1 MLAFK
6 YIIQKLI
13 QVFKVISGVDP
24 VLLIPFSQKIIQQLK
39 PGGGTSLVVQRL
51 RLLSPNAG
59 DLGQGT
65 RSHMPQ
71 LRVCIL

>member
-1 MLAFK
+1 MLAFE

-13 QVFKVISGVDP
+13 RVFKVCSGVDP

-39 PGGGTSLVVQRL
+39 PVGGTSLVVQWL
-51 RLLSPNAG
+51 RLLFPNAG
-59 DLGQGT
+59 DLGQGS